1 MSWRDWGSN
10 LLDSPRLL
18 IAALFGLF
26 LLLLVTQ
33 FELRTD
39 PRPSGTIGDL
49 SELPLRTDLNVVF
62 ILVDTLRA
70 DRLGA
75 YGYQR
80 ETSPVLDYLA
90 ESGIR
95 FDRHRSQ
102 SSWTKTSMAS
112 LWTGLYPNRVG
123 VLRAQDALPA
133 EAKLP
138 AEVLRDAGFSTIGIW
153 RNGWVAPNFGFEQG
167 FDLYFNPTSGM
178 MPGELQANTRAGRVA
193 SSDIDVVLSANE
205 FLRTHHDRRFFL
217 YLHLMD
223 VHQYVTDAESATF
236 GNTYSDSYDNSIK
249 WTDRQIGAILGE
261 IERLGIRDRTLIVVA
276 SDHGEAFGEHG
287 SEGHARNLHA
297 EVTTT
302 PWIIG
307 LPFRLDPGLVF
318 PHRTSNADIWPT
330 LLDMLGLESM
340 GKTDGRSLLPA
351 LMNGAD
357 ESVDPNR
364 LLFSQLDRTWGQVQK
379 PSQPTTAVSDGSYRL
394 IRGANESAEDMLF
407 DEVADPG
414 ERVDLMDSKREIAKE
429 LGARLDEYLEVTPDF
444 DQIPHVELN
453 DMELRQLR
461 ALGYVVE

>member
-1 MSWRDWGSN
+1 MSWKDWGSN
-10 LLDSPRLL
+10 WLDSPRLL
-18 IAALFGLF
+18 IAALLGLV
-26 LLLLVTQ
+26 LLLVVTQ

-39 PRPSGTIGDL
+39 PRPLGAIGDL
-49 SELPLRTDLNVVF
+49 SELPLQTDLNVVF

-75 YGYQR
+75 YGYHR
-80 ETSPVLDYLA
+80 DTSPVLDYLA

-138 AEVLRDAGFSTIGIW
+138 AEILRDAGFSTIGIW

-223 VHQYVTDAESATF
+223 VHQYVTDSESATF
-236 GNTYSDSYDNSIK
+236 GNTYSDSYDNAIK

-307 LPFRLDPGLVF
+307 LPFRLDPGRVVDF
-318 PHRTSNADIWPT
+318 RTSNADIWPT

-340 GKTDGRSLLPA
+340 GNTDGRSLLRA
-351 LMNGAD
+351 LIDGTG
-357 ESVDPNR
+357 ESVDPDR

-394 IRGANESAEDMLF
+394 IRGANETSADMLF
-407 DEVADPG
+407 DEVEDPG
-414 ERVDLMDSKREIAKE
+414 ERVDLVESKPEIAEE